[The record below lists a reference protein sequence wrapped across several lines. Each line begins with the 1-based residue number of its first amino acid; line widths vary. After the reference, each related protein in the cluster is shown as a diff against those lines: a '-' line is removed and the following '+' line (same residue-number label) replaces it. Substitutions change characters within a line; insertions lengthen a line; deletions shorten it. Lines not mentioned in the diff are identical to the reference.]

1 MRTSLFLTFTT
12 HLLLQG
18 SRLTAFEL
26 VHDKIPAVLVADSA
40 AASLKSL
47 GRVDAVVV
55 GADRIAA
62 NGDTAN
68 KIGTY
73 SLALSAFHHGV
84 PFYVAAPLTSI
95 DTAIKSGK
103 EIIIEERSPKE
114 LTHTHGGHGTQIAAH
129 GVGVWNPA
137 FDVTPARLI
146 TGIITDQVYN
156 HQCLC
161 EQLLTL
167 FHLFIYIIW

>member
-1 MRTSLFLTFTT
+1 M
-12 HLLLQG
+12 
-18 SRLTAFEL
+18 
-26 VHDKIPAVLVADSA
+26 HDKIPAVLVADSA
-40 AASLKSL
+40 AAALKSL

-84 PFYVAAPLTSI
+84 PFYVAAPLTSV
-95 DTAIKSGK
+95 DTAMKSGK
-103 EIIIEERSPKE
+103 EIIIEERSSKE
-114 LTHTHGGHGTQIAAH
+114 LTHTHGGHGSQIAAH

-137 FDVTPARLI
+137 FDVTPARFI
-146 TGIITDQVYN
+146 TGIITDQVYH
-156 HQCLC
+156 HQRHC
-161 EQLLTL
+161 EQL
-167 FHLFIYIIW
+167 